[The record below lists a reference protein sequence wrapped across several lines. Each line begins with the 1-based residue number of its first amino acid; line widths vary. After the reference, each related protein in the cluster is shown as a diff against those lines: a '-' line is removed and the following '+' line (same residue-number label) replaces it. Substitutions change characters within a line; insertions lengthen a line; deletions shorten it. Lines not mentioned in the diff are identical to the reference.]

1 MKLCRLAP
9 HEISDVHG
17 FDCRFLYKMDGPDLV
32 KLGSGGRYVL
42 SLQPTDWLDR
52 PSKQLLY
59 FSNLK
64 SRTKP
69 WLPGSK
75 PAITHVE
82 FRKKKTHFFFINCSS
97 STSQPPEANTQTA
110 ESCVNLGLQLFSKGR
125 VKDALV
131 QFETALDLNPNQMEA
146 QAALYNKAC
155 CHAYRGEGKKAAD
168 CLRTALREY
177 NLKFGTILNDP
188 DLASFRALPEFKEL
202 QEEAISGG
210 EDIGYSFRRDLKLIS
225 EVQAPFRGVRR
236 FFSVSFSA
244 AAGISLFFTIPRLI
258 RAINGGDG
266 APDLWETAGNVAI
279 NVGGIIAFVAL
290 FLWDN
295 KKEEEQLAQISRDE
309 TLSRL
314 PLRLSTNRVVEL
326 VQLRDTVRPVIL
338 AGTKETVSVAMQQ
351 AERFRTELLRRG
363 VLLVPVIWGEGKE
376 PQLEKKGFGASQK
389 AAASLPSIGEDFEK
403 RAQSITAKSKL
414 KAEIR
419 FKAEI
424 VSPAEWERWIKDQQ
438 KSEGVTPGES
448 VYIILRLDGQVRRS
462 GKGMPDWQQI
472 VQELPP
478 MEALLSKLER

>member
-1 MKLCRLAP
+1 MAVATLASNHHVLCF
-9 HEISDVHG
+9 S
-17 FDCRFLYKMDGPDLV
+17 
-32 KLGSGGRYVL
+32 S
-42 SLQPTDWLDR
+42 
-52 PSKQLLY
+52 
-59 FSNLK
+59 SNL
-64 SRTKP
+64 RTRASP
-69 WLPGSK
+69 WLPSRGTILKLQKRAGLSSLV
-75 PAITHVE
+75 I
-82 FRKKKTHFFFINCSS
+82 CSS
-97 STSQPPEANTQTA
+97 SASQPREANAETA
-110 ESCVNLGLQLFSKGR
+110 ESCVNIGLQLFSKGR
-125 VKDALV
+125 VKEALE
-131 QFETALDLNPNQMEA
+131 QFETALTLNPNTMES

-168 CLRTALREY
+168 CLRLALREY

-202 QEEAISGG
+202 QEEARLGG

-236 FFSVSFSA
+236 FFSVAFSA
-244 AAGISLFFTIPRLI
+244 AAGISLLFTVPRLI
-258 RAINGGDG
+258 RAIQGGEG
-266 APDLWETAGNVAI
+266 APDLVETAQNVAI
-279 NVGGIIAFVAL
+279 NIGGIIFLVAV

-338 AGTKETVSVAMQQ
+338 AGDKETVALAIQK

-363 VLLVPVIWGEGKE
+363 VLLVPIIWGEGRE
-376 PQLEKKGFGASQK
+376 PKVDKKGFGGSQI

-403 RAQSITAKSKL
+403 RAQSITAKSRL
-414 KAEIR
+414 KSEVR
-419 FKAEI
+419 FKAQV

-438 KSEGVTPGES
+438 KSEGVIPGED
-448 VYIILRLDGQVRRS
+448 VYIILRLDGRVRRS

-472 VQELPP
+472 LKELPP